1 MARPRK
7 LEAEGETKIMAE
19 EYLPE
24 VKFVIIPIAI
34 APTDSGAVGVRQAD
48 AVASDWVRKGYKL
61 LSVERGEYVAG
72 DRASIICTFV
82 KV

>member
-7 LEAEGETKIMAE
+7 LETEGETVMD

-24 VKFVIIPIAI
+24 VKFVIIPIAL
-34 APTDSGAVGVRQAD
+34 ASTESGAIGVRQAD
-48 AVASDWVRKGYKL
+48 AIASDWVKRGYKL
-61 LSVERGEYVAG
+61 LSAERGEFVAG
-72 DRASIICTFV
+72 DRAQLICVYV

>member
-7 LEAEGETKIMAE
+7 LEIEGETVMVD

-24 VKFVIIPIAI
+24 VKFVIIPIAL
-34 APTDSGAVGVRQAD
+34 ASTDSGAIGVRAAD
-48 AVASDWVRKGYKL
+48 AVASDWVKKGYKL
-61 LSVERGEYVAG
+61 LSAERGEFVAG
-72 DRASIICTFV
+72 DRASVICTFV

>member
-24 VKFVIIPIAI
+24 VKFVIIPIALS
-34 APTDSGAVGVRQAD
+34 PTESGAVGVRDAD
-48 AVASDWVRKGYKL
+48 KRASDWVKKGYKL
-61 LSVERGEYVAG
+61 LSVERGEFVAG
-72 DRASIICTFV
+72 DRVQVICTFV